1 MIILKKGVRSMLELR
16 NISKKFGKKEVIKD
30 VSFSIRPGE
39 ITCLIGEN
47 GSGKTTLMN
56 MLMKL
61 LPNES
66 GEFLIDNEPITFND
80 FNRISYIPDQIIVL
94 KQMTIQ
100 EALDFMAT
108 YYSSFNAKKAD
119 EMLEFFKLNRTDRIN
134 HLSKGNVAK
143 VNLLL
148 GLSLDTDYV
157 LMDEPFSGIDLLT
170 REEIA
175 NVFTTKMLE
184 NRGVLISTHEINDIE
199 MLIDKVVM
207 LKDGYVVKE
216 FYPEDVRFEEGY
228 SIIDMMREVYR

>member
-1 MIILKKGVRSMLELR
+1 MLEIQHI
-16 NISKKFGKKEVIKD
+16 NKKFGKKNILQD
-30 VSFSIRPGE
+30 VSFTIKPGE

-47 GSGKTTLMN
+47 GSGKTTIMN

-61 LPNES
+61 IPNES
-66 GEFLIDNEPITFND
+66 GQFLIDNQPISFAD

-94 KQMTIQ
+94 KHMTIQ

-108 YYSSFNAKKAD
+108 YYTSFNAKRAD
-119 EMLEFFKLNRTDRIN
+119 EMIEFFRLDRKNQIG
-134 HLSKGNVAK
+134 HLSKGNIAK

-148 GLSLDTDYV
+148 GLALDTDYV

-175 NVFTTKMLE
+175 SVFTTKMLE
-184 NRGVLISTHEINDIE
+184 GRGVLISTHEINDIE

-207 LKDGYVVKE
+207 LKDGYVIKE
-216 FYPEDVRFEEGY
+216 FYPEDVRSQAGQ
-228 SIIDMMREVYR
+228 SIIDMMREVYRS

>member
-1 MIILKKGVRSMLELR
+1 MLEIKHV
-16 NISKKFGKKEVIKD
+16 NKKFGNKTVLQD
-30 VSFSIRPGE
+30 VSFAINPGE

-61 LPNES
+61 LPTES
-66 GEFLIDNEPITFND
+66 GQFLIDNEHISVND

-94 KQMTIQ
+94 KHMTIQ
-100 EALDFMAT
+100 EALDFMET
-108 YYSSFNAKKAD
+108 YYTSFNAKRAD
-119 EMLEFFKLNRTDRIN
+119 EMIEFFRLNRNDRIGR
-134 HLSKGNVAK
+134 LSKGNVAK

-148 GLSLDTDYV
+148 GLALDTDYV

-175 NVFTTKMLE
+175 SVFTTKMLE
-184 NRGVLISTHEINDIE
+184 GRGVLISTHEINDIE

-207 LKDGYVVKE
+207 LKDGYVIKE
-216 FYPEDVRFEEGY
+216 FYPEEVRSQEGQ
-228 SIIDMMREVYR
+228 SIVDMMREVYR

>member
-1 MIILKKGVRSMLELR
+1 MLEVK
-16 NISKKFGKKEVIKD
+16 NISKKFGKKEVIQD
-30 VSFSIRPGE
+30 VSFTIKPGE

-47 GSGKTTLMN
+47 GSGKTTIMN

-61 LPNES
+61 LPSEK
-66 GEFLIDNEPITFND
+66 GEFLIDNQPITFDD

-94 KQMTIQ
+94 KHMTIQ
-100 EALDFMAT
+100 ESLDYMAT
-108 YYSSFNAKKAD
+108 YYTSFNAKKAD
-119 EMLEFFKLNRTDRIN
+119 EMIEFFRLNRSDKIES
-134 HLSKGNVAK
+134 LSKGNTAK

-148 GLSLDTDYV
+148 GLALDTDYV

-175 NVFTTKMLE
+175 SLFTTKMME
-184 NRGVLISTHEINDIE
+184 GRGVLISTHEINDIE

-216 FYPEDVRFEEGY
+216 FYPEDVRHEEGQ
-228 SIIDMMREVYR
+228 SIVDMMREVYR